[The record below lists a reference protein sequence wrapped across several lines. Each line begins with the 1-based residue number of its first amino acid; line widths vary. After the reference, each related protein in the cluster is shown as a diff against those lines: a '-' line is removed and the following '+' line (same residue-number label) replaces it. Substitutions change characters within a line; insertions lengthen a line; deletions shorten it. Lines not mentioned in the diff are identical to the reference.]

1 MIYGVAVLSGCML
14 AGTLIGEL
22 IGRILGVDANVGG
35 VGFAMLLLLF
45 LTSRSS
51 GKHSFFEAI
60 TPGIGFWS
68 AMYIPVVVAM
78 AAIQNV
84 NAALQS
90 GWIALLAGSL
100 AVAAGFALTPWLSRL
115 AASGQSE

>member
-14 AGTLIGEL
+14 AGTLIGAL
-22 IGRILGVDANVGG
+22 IGRILGIDANVGG

-60 TPGIGFWS
+60 KPGIGFWS

-100 AVAAGFALTPWLSRL
+100 AVAAGFALIPWLSRL
-115 AASGQSE
+115 AASGQPE